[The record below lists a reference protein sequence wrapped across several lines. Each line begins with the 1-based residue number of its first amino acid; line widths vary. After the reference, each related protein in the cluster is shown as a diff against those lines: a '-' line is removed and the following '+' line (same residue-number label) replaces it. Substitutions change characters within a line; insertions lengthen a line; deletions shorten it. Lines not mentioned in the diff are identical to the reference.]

1 MAEPLRAGDVVR
13 VRTKEE
19 ILATLDETGRLGALP
34 FMPEML
40 AFTGQELTVFKRADK
55 TCDTITQTGTRRRME
70 NTVHLVGAR
79 CDGSAHGGCQA
90 GCLLFFREEW
100 LSSGPEPATGG
111 GKATIETLYDD
122 TRQGSDADGEPLYRC
137 QTTEL
142 LAASSGG
149 LSPYDWGQYVTDVR
163 TGNERLT
170 TVLAGI
176 LIMFFNMFQRRTHR
190 LPRWARIRDGE
201 EYPFLRGTAHET
213 VSGESLDLKPGEL
226 VEVRSKAEIEATLR
240 PTNKNRG
247 MVFDAEMLPF
257 CGRRAR
263 VKQRVD
269 RIIDEPTGR
278 MIELRDCLI
287 LEEVY
292 CKALYHRF
300 CPRSIYPYWREVWLK
315 RVDEPQG
322 PSV

>member
-1 MAEPLRAGDVVR
+1 MAEPLRAGDTVR

-19 ILATLDETGRLGALP
+19 ILETLDESGRLGALP

-40 AFTGQELTVFKRADK
+40 AFAGQELTVFKRADK

-100 LSSGPEPATGG
+100 LSPGPDAAGG

-122 TRQGSDADGEPLYRC
+122 TRQGSGTDGEPLFRC

-149 LSPYDWGQYVTDVR
+149 LSPYDWSQYVTDVR

-176 LIMFFNMFQRRTHR
+176 AIMFFNMFQRRSRR

-201 EYPFLRGTAHET
+201 EYPFLRGTARET
-213 VSGESLDLKPGEL
+213 VLGEPLGLEPGEL

-257 CGRRAR
+257 CGTQAR

-278 MIELRDCLI
+278 MIDLRDCLI

-322 PSV
+322 PGA